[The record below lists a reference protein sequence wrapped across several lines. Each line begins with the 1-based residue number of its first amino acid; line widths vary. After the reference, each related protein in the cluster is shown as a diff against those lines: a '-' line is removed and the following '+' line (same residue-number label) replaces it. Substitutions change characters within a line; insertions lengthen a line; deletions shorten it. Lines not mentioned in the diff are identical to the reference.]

1 VKDIIVIGAGQ
12 AGASICA
19 KLRQTGF
26 NGKLSLFGD
35 EKYLPYQRPPLSKK
49 YLLGEIDL
57 ERLYI
62 RPQKFYSDYEINL
75 ILSTQISKI
84 NTSEK
89 LVYYGNQ
96 SSNYDHLAFTT
107 GSTPRKL
114 PKEIT
119 RGLKNIFYIR
129 SIDDVNYMASLLA
142 KGKKALIIGG
152 GYIGLEAAAVCRKL
166 EVNVTLIEMSDRI
179 LNRVSSP
186 ETADYFRKVHRDN
199 GVKILESTTLKSFIG
214 DKEVTGAILQDGSKV
229 SADIIIVGIGIQPND
244 SLASNAGI
252 EIENGI
258 KTNSFG
264 QTSNENIWA
273 AGDCASFLL
282 DKNYIRLES
291 VQNAIDQAEV
301 VAENML
307 GSNKAYNP
315 SPWFWSDQYN
325 IKLQIAGL
333 NIGYDQ
339 VIVRNNIKDMNLSHW
354 YFRLGKLISV
364 DAINDPRSYMIGKRI
379 IESDRLVS
387 PKNISDINY
396 DLKKLLHS

>member
-1 VKDIIVIGAGQ
+1 MKDIIVIGAGQ

-75 ILSTQISKI
+75 ILSTQISNI

-96 SSNYDHLAFTT
+96 SSNYDQLAFTT

-129 SIDDVNYMASLLA
+129 SIDDVNHMASLLA

-229 SADIIIVGIGIQPND
+229 SADMIIVGIGILPND
-244 SLASNAGI
+244 SLASNASI

-258 KTNSFG
+258 KTNAFG
-264 QTSNENIWA
+264 QTSNKNIWA

-282 DKNYIRLES
+282 NRNYIRLES

-339 VIVRNNIKDMNLSHW
+339 VIVRNNIKDMSLSHW

-379 IESDRLVS
+379 IESDKLVS